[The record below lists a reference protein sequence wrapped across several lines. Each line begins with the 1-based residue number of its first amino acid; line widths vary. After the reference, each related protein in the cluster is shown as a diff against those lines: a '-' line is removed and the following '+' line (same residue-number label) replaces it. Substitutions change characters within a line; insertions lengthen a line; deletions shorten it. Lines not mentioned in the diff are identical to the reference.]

1 MNNQAFKKGI
11 LIYGGVMLVLFTLF
25 NTFVFPILLDER
37 VSFSLAS
44 FYYGLLP
51 VVMFFLYYT
60 IASLF
65 KNKIV
70 NIIVFT
76 FYVLSATDHLSS
88 TILGLL
94 SGLYLV
100 AFINFLAF
108 SLYIWLAF
116 QFTMAVNDIIN
127 RIDHDNYFQSWLQSI
142 SKFFFEN
149 KTLIISIIIFY
160 VFNILTNNP

>member
-37 VSFSLAS
+37 ISFSLSS
-44 FYYGLLP
+44 FYHGLLP
-51 VVMFFLYYT
+51 VFMFLLYYT

-76 FYVLSATDHLSS
+76 FYVVSATNHLSS

-94 SGLYLV
+94 AGLYLS
-100 AFINFLAF
+100 AFLNFLAF
-108 SLYIWLAF
+108 LLYIWLAF
-116 QFTMAVNDIIN
+116 QFTMSVNDIIN
-127 RIDHDNYFQSWLQSI
+127 HIDHEHYFQSWLQSI
-142 SKFFFEN
+142 SNFFFEN
-149 KTLIISIIIFY
+149 KILIISIVIFY
-160 VFNILTNNP
+160 VFNIFTNNP

>member
-37 VSFSLAS
+37 ISFSLAS
-44 FYYGLLP
+44 LYHGLLP

-70 NIIVFT
+70 TIIVFT
-76 FYVLSATDHLSS
+76 FYVVSSTTHLAS

-94 SGLYLV
+94 AGLYWV
-100 AFINFLAF
+100 ALINFIEFL
-108 SLYIWLAF
+108 LYIWLAF
-116 QFTMAVNDIIN
+116 QFTMAVNDVIN
-127 RIDHDNYFQSWLQSI
+127 HIEHDNYFQSWLQSI

-149 KTLIISIIIFY
+149 KILIISIVIFY

>member
-11 LIYGGVMLVLFTLF
+11 LIYGGVMLVIFTLF

-37 VSFSLAS
+37 ISFSLAS
-44 FYYGLLP
+44 FYHGLLP

-76 FYVLSATDHLSS
+76 FYVVSSTDHLSS

-94 SGLYLV
+94 AGLYLV
-100 AFINFLAF
+100 AFINFLSF

-127 RIDHDNYFQSWLQSI
+127 RINHDNYFQSWLQSI

>member
-1 MNNQAFKKGI
+1 MTVI
-11 LIYGGVMLVLFTLF
+11 FTLF

-37 VSFSLAS
+37 ISFSLSS
-44 FYYGLLP
+44 FYHGLLP
-51 VVMFFLYYT
+51 VFMFFLYYT

-70 NIIVFT
+70 DIIVFT

-149 KTLIISIIIFY
+149 KPLIISIIIFY